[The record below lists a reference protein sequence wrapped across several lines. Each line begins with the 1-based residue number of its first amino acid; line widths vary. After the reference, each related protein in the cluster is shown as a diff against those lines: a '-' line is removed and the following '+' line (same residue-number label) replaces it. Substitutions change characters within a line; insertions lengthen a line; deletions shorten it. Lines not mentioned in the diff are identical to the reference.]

1 MPVGRIGTQMTR
13 PKCDGPWVA
22 GFWRSSTSEARR
34 SWARNYLRS
43 HPEAAAGYAQAKQ
56 RAWADGARTLLQYS
70 EAKRTH
76 VAAVVANAK
85 KWQAG

>member
-1 MPVGRIGTQMTR
+1 
-13 PKCDGPWVA
+13 
-22 GFWRSSTSEARR
+22 
-34 SWARNYLRS
+34 LRS